1 MHLWRFQRKTILLE
15 WKGHVLLGKLRCT
28 VDDIDRFSDDT
39 ANFSEENGA
48 IRMRERVLLGKVRC
62 TVDKVD
68 LFGDGTAKFS
78 EENGAISMRGRVL
91 HAKNTWTV
99 DDIDRFG
106 DGTAKFSE
114 ENIPTTVKGL
124 VLRGKGYW
132 TVDEDDRFSQGS
144 LEIWVWNDLLGR
156 DSDPRVQFASEKSC
170 LWSQSDRFS
179 RKTSLYRRCTVAVPF
194 AVPWFSSGK
203 TRCTVFLTDR

>member
-1 MHLWRFQRKTILLE
+1 MGERVQCSQIPNRRRGHLFRPHRTRGQLTYNLYLIAIFRTSLLQILLHVTIITLECSLHLWRFQRKTILLE

-78 EENGAISMRGRVL
+78 EENGAISMRGRFL
-91 HAKNTWTV
+91 HGKNT
-99 DDIDRFG
+99 
-106 DGTAKFSE
+106 
-114 ENIPTTVKGL
+114 
-124 VLRGKGYW
+124 
-132 TVDEDDRFSQGS
+132 
-144 LEIWVWNDLLGR
+144 
-156 DSDPRVQFASEKSC
+156 
-170 LWSQSDRFS
+170 
-179 RKTSLYRRCTVAVPF
+179 
-194 AVPWFSSGK
+194 
-203 TRCTVFLTDR
+203 